1 VEAVKAGA
9 EGYLLKG
16 CHSDHLL
23 DAVRRI
29 LRGEAHLDQ
38 ELAIQVIS
46 DLADGHMQESAQ
58 ASSVPPDKF
67 RRQPLLSQPLTDRE
81 LEVLKLLA
89 QGRTNREIAR
99 ELLVSVGTVKAYVQ
113 RYPSR

>member
-1 VEAVKAGA
+1 MLCWVSRRQAHILISSIPEHRLLVEAVKAGA
-9 EGYLLKG
+9 AGYLLKG

-67 RRQPLLSQPLTDRE
+67 RRQPLLSQPLTD
-81 LEVLKLLA
+81 
-89 QGRTNREIAR
+89 
-99 ELLVSVGTVKAYVQ
+99 
-113 RYPSR
+113 